1 MSILD
6 DCLNDLQ
13 RRIDENQEA
22 QCRRAWVEFLDGRC
36 PTEEFF
42 PPERPPSPPGVAWPR
57 PRVNQTLDDFDAM
70 LMQQFRGV
78 SDVLENGWRGV
89 LSVRSNYGT
98 GILPTLFGCELFLM
112 EDQQDTLP
120 AARPLG
126 SADAVRRLL
135 DRGVPNLDAGLGA
148 RTFECG
154 RRLRDTLA
162 RFPVLER
169 WVSLYH
175 PDVQGP
181 IDVAEVVWGSDI
193 FYAFYEDPAL
203 LKDFLSL
210 VTDTYIAFMR
220 RWHEMVPQRTPYAVH
235 WGLMHKGTIM
245 LRNDSLM
252 NLSPQAYVEFVRPM
266 DERCFD
272 AFGGG
277 AIHFC
282 GRCEHYIEPMSECR
296 GLTAVNLGQPYMND
310 PETICR
316 HTVDKGIQI
325 VGLFGNFPRRD
336 GGTLRGLAHR
346 QG

>member
-1 MSILD
+1 MNLLD
-6 DCLNDLQ
+6 NCLDDLQ
-13 RRIDENQEA
+13 RRIDEPREA
-22 QCRRAWVEFLDGRC
+22 QRERAWLEFLDGRC
-36 PTEEFF
+36 PTDEFF
-42 PPERPPSPPGVAWPR
+42 PPERPPSPPRIAWPK
-57 PRVNQTLDDFDAM
+57 PRVNETLEDFEAM
-70 LMQQFRGV
+70 LLQQFRGV
-78 SDVLENGWRGV
+78 SDVLEHGWRSV

-98 GILPTLFGCELFLM
+98 GILPTLFGCELFRM

-126 SADAVRRLL
+126 SADDIRRLL
-135 DRGVPNLDAGLGA
+135 DRGMPDLDAGLGQ

-154 RRLRDTLA
+154 HRLQETLA
-162 RFPVLER
+162 RFPMLER
-169 WVSLYH
+169 WVWLYH

-181 IDVAEVVWGSDI
+181 IDVAEVVWGSDM
-193 FYAFYEDPAL
+193 FYAFYEDPTL
-203 LKDFLSL
+203 LKDFLTL
-210 VTDTYIAFMR
+210 VTDTYIAFLR
-220 RWHEMVPQRTPYAVH
+220 RWFEIVPQKTPYAAH

-252 NLSPQAYVEFVRPM
+252 NLSPQAYVDFVRPM

-282 GRCEHYIEPMSECR
+282 GRCEHFLEPMSHCR
-296 GLTAVNLGQPYMND
+296 GLTAINMGQPYMND

-316 HTVDKGIQI
+316 HSVDKGIQI
-325 VGLFGNFPRRD
+325 VGLFGELPRSG